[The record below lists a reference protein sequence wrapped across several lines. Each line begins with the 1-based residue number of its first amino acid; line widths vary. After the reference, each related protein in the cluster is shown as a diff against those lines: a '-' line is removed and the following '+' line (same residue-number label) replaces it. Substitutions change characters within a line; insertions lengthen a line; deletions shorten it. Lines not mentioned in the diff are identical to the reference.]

1 MGNRRNGFTL
11 VELLTAI
18 VVMTI
23 ISGAAM
29 MSLTAADQTAK
40 REAERVQAYIYD
52 LMRKADRAHVDFEI
66 DANTILNNG
75 HVTVKWYGKETIT
88 DTSFIPTDGCYYSAK
103 YGLENKTVIYR
114 YQSKDF
120 NYNGTITVVGA
131 GVNKQ
136 GTNEDKHYIKIHDG
150 RIRLDDKP

>member
-52 LMRKADRAHVDFEI
+52 LMRKADRAHVNFEI
-66 DANTILNNG
+66 VVASDKLTVTWQNG
-75 HVTVKWYGKETIT
+75 TV
-88 DTSFIPTDGCYYSAK
+88 DTLIPTEGCYFVNHTK
-103 YGLENKTVIYR
+103 QDK
-114 YQSKDF
+114 
-120 NYNGTITVVGA
+120 NYNYTSKGFSGGSIRVIGA
-131 GVNKQ
+131 DGDTWYVILAVA
-136 GTNEDKHYIKIHDG
+136 NEGRVRISDKA
-150 RIRLDDKP
+150 P

>member
-66 DANTILNNG
+66 NATESYIWVRWNYDTNN
-75 HVTVKWYGKETIT
+75 E
-88 DTSFIPTDGCYYSAK
+88 DFSFIPTEGCYYSDNFN
-103 YGLENKTVIYR
+103 GNKT
-114 YQSKDF
+114 
-120 NYNGTITVVGA
+120 YNHQKKLFPSGGSISVYGADGGQYDVVLA
-131 GVNKQ
+131 
-136 GTNEDKHYIKIHDG
+136 TATEG
-150 RIRLDDKP
+150 RISIKKIK

>member
-52 LMRKADRAHVDFEI
+52 LMRKADRAHVNFTMKLYGNGNNLI
-66 DANTILNNG
+66 VTWNNG
-75 HVTVKWYGKETIT
+75 NTTVVE
-88 DTSFIPTDGCYYSAK
+88 DASFFLTDGCYFEKNLEQKYSFM
-103 YGLENKTVIYR
+103 NKGF
-114 YQSKDF
+114 SG
-120 NYNGTITVVGA
+120 GTILIIGA
-131 GVNKQ
+131 DGKKWKVILAVSNQ
-136 GTNEDKHYIKIHDG
+136 EG
-150 RIRLDDKP
+150 RIRIEEA